1 MKAMKDYHYLYL
13 RCNVLLLADV
23 FEKFKNKSLKNYD
36 LCPSDYL
43 SASALSS
50 DAILNM
56 TKVELELIPDPDMS
70 IFFEKGMRGGAS
82 YICNR

>member
-1 MKAMKDYHYLYL
+1 MKTMKDYHYLYL
-13 RCNVLLLADV
+13 GCNVLLLADV

-70 IFFEKGMRGGAS
+70 IFLEKGMRGGAS

>member
-1 MKAMKDYHYLYL
+1 MKDYHYLYL

-56 TKVELELIPDPDMS
+56 TKVELELIPGPDMS
-70 IFFEKGMRGGAS
+70 IFLEKGMRGGAS